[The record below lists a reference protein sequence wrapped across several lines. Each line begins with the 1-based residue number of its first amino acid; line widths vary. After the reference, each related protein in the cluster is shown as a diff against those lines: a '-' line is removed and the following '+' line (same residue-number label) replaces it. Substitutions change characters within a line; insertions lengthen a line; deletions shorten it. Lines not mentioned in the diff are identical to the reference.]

1 LRCARSS
8 SQSVRLSIKPPRLSD
23 SKIRSENTLEVATL
37 SAKVSHTRI
46 HALGQNQNGNP
57 GALGCRF
64 GYYNQLEAGAYQP
77 LRGESFH
84 LAKHRD
90 YLDSFISTLGRVAL

>member
-1 LRCARSS
+1 M
-8 SQSVRLSIKPPRLSD
+8 
-23 SKIRSENTLEVATL
+23 RSENTLVATL
-37 SAKVSHTRI
+37 SAKASDIRI
-46 HALGQNQNGNP
+46 HAFLQNQNGNP

-77 LRGESFH
+77 LRGDFSV

-90 YLDSFISTLGRVAL
+90 YLDNFIGTLGHVAL